1 MLAMERPQGAS
12 NAIAERREDI
22 LAFGRGVVSEEAEA
36 LESLS
41 HMLDESFVAAV
52 DALMSTRGRIVV
64 SGIGKSGH
72 VGRKIA
78 ASFASTGTPAFFVHA
93 AEAGHGDLGMVMR
106 GDTLLLLSLSGETR
120 ELKHL
125 IGYAAENGIAVVGI
139 GSKPG
144 STIMRLADVRLVL
157 PSVREACPE
166 NISPTTSAIMM
177 LAMGDA
183 LAITMMKLRGV
194 SRTKLNTLH
203 PGGNIGHRLT
213 RVSALMHAQDELPLV
228 TQETAMRDVILK
240 MTAHSF
246 GIAGVVDQDGLL
258 VGVITDGDLRR
269 HADQLLESTAAAVM
283 TRDPATTEASAF
295 AEDALSLM
303 EAGKITSLFVT
314 HALNPRLPVGLIHVH
329 DILRASRL

>member
-1 MLAMERPQGAS
+1 MLAMDRAHAAS
-12 NAIAERREDI
+12 NDVATRGQEI
-22 LAFGRGVVSEEAEA
+22 LAFGRGVIEDEAEA

-41 HMLDESFVAAV
+41 HALDDSFVAAV
-52 DALMSTRGRIVV
+52 DALMATRGRIVV

-93 AEAGHGDLGMVMR
+93 AEAGHGDLGMVVR

-125 IGYAAENGIAVVGI
+125 VAYAAENGITVVGI
-139 GSKPG
+139 GSKPK

-177 LAMGDA
+177 LAVGDA
-183 LAITMMKLRGV
+183 LAIAMMNLRGV

-203 PGGNIGHRLT
+203 PGGNIGQRLT

-228 TQETAMRDVILK
+228 THTTPMRDVILK

-246 GIAGVVDQDGLL
+246 GIAGVVDDDGMLI
-258 VGVITDGDLRR
+258 GVITDGDLRR

-283 TRDPATTEASAF
+283 TRDPATTDVSSY
-295 AEDALSLM
+295 AEDALQMM